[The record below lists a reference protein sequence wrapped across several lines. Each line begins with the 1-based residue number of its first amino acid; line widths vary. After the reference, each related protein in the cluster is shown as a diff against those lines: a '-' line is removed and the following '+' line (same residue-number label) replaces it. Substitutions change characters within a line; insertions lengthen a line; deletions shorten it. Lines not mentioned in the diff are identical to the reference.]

1 MYGDTN
7 YESSQAT
14 FSFIAIEGIVEEVGT
29 GENAGCIKARME
41 VFSESIVHDE
51 WIQQMTAWVG
61 KDGYGLVEPP
71 EVGSE
76 VAIFGRLGEGHTLFY
91 VSRHNEDFRQP
102 SGFEQGERG
111 FKTDGGY
118 RGLAD
123 GAIRFL
129 AQQLVEVKAQT
140 TMLLEAV
147 ETLTAKA
154 QTVNIESQN
163 FNADAGGEV
172 IEASGGGIGF
182 LGAGATG
189 KIPLPPDASNL
200 GTVIALANAI
210 KTSLKTRGFS

>member
-7 YESSQAT
+7 FESAQAT
-14 FSFIAIEGIVEEVGT
+14 FSFIAIEGIVEEVGR

-61 KDGYGLVEPP
+61 RDGYGLVEPP

-76 VAIFGRLGEGHTLFY
+76 VTIFGRLGEGHTLFY
-91 VSRHNEDFRQP
+91 ASRHNEDYRPP
-102 SGFEQGERG
+102 SGFETGERG

-123 GAIRFL
+123 GAIRFF
-129 AQQLVEVKAQT
+129 ANELVEIKAQT
-140 TMLLEAV
+140 TMLFEAV
-147 ETLTAKA
+147 EMLTAKA
-154 QTVNIESQN
+154 QTVNIEANN
-163 FNADAGGEV
+163 FNVNAGGEV
-172 IEASGGGIGF
+172 IKAGGGGIGF

-189 KIPLPPDASNL
+189 KIPLPLDASNL
-200 GTVIALANAI
+200 GTVIVLANAI
-210 KTSLKTRGFS
+210 KASLKTRGFS